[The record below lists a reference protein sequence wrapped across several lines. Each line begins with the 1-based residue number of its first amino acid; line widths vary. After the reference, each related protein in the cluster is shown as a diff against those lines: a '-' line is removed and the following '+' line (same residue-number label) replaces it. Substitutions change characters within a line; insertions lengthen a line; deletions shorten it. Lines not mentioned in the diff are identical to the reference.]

1 MEYSYDAITILAVAQ
16 MLLVVAISFRV
27 IMNRPATGVAL
38 AWLVIVALI
47 PNFGA
52 AAYLIIGERRISP
65 RRMARLSEFRVDFR
79 RFTERTI
86 REGLNDVDWSRHP
99 PAARSMDVLGINTAG
114 IPTVTGS
121 SFELIADT
129 QDILLGIARDI
140 DAARTSV
147 LMEFYIWHAGGT
159 ADIVANALVRA
170 AGRDVHCVVLVDALG
185 AGLWWRS
192 KQPAMLRNAGVQ
204 LQPALPVGIFRSL
217 VGRTDLRLHRK
228 IVIIDGEIAWTGSM
242 NLVDPRFFQAG
253 ERFLVSGW
261 TRWFACRALQ
271 WRRWRPYSLAIGSS
285 RRVRLSEHWL
295 RMRGFTSLN
304 RMVRPTSRS
313 SLRAPLQKEMGC

>member
-129 QDILLGIARDI
+129 QGYSARNCAGHRCGPDQCPDGILYLARGGNSRHRRQCPGPGCR
-140 DAARTSV
+140 ARRT
-147 LMEFYIWHAGGT
+147 LCGT
-159 ADIVANALVRA
+159 GRC
-170 AGRDVHCVVLVDALG
+170 AGRRPLVA
-185 AGLWWRS
+185 
-192 KQPAMLRNAGVQ
+192 Q
-204 LQPALPVGIFRSL
+204 
-217 VGRTDLRLHRK
+217 
-228 IVIIDGEIAWTGSM
+228 
-242 NLVDPRFFQAG
+242 
-253 ERFLVSGW
+253 
-261 TRWFACRALQ
+261 
-271 WRRWRPYSLAIGSS
+271 
-285 RRVRLSEHWL
+285 
-295 RMRGFTSLN
+295 
-304 RMVRPTSRS
+304 
-313 SLRAPLQKEMGC
+313 